1 MKKYNSVYTVAI
13 TIDHDKEDGS
23 DVTQEML
30 IERLC
35 PLSVTQEMLI
45 ERLYPLLSSLI
56 FDGPDNTIE
65 NLSLLIK
72 K

>member
-23 DVTQEML
+23 D
-30 IERLC
+30 
-35 PLSVTQEMLI
+35 VTQEMLI

>member
-13 TIDHDKEDGS
+13 SIDHDEEDAS

-30 IERLC
+30 IAHLSHILDLC
-35 PLSVTQEMLI
+35 SSIPVTDM
-45 ERLYPLLSSLI
+45 I

-65 NLSLLIK
+65 NE
-72 K
+72 